1 MALHY
6 VRKPHLRCAHTKNRD
21 VQTARLSR
29 HVLHYRVI
37 RDACPSASPISIHW
51 KHVKLMRISH
61 YKTHLRGALRVR
73 VSHYKTHLR
82 GALRVRVTNLIAG
95 WAPVA
100 LLRDAPRVVRL
111 PLLRNLRHTLY

>member
-51 KHVKLMRISH
+51 KHVKLMR
-61 YKTHLRGALRVR
+61 

-82 GALRVRVTNLIAG
+82 GALRVRVTDLIAG
-95 WAPVA
+95 WAPMA